1 MSYISD
7 MRKFVGHAPIM
18 AVAAMAILY
27 NEEKGMLLE
36 KRTDTGEWCTP
47 GGAIELGESLEDALK
62 REIKEETNLDFANP
76 KLFDIKAN
84 VHMVY
89 PNKDEVYYTDVVYVI
104 SKFWGDLKPDGEST
118 ELRFFD
124 LDNKKESNNDESL
137 SKFFASFGDVFI
149 NDAFGVSHRSAAS
162 NVGISKY
169 LDSANGFLVEEEV
182 NNLKAKLDKATNDV
196 MAASNEAG
204 QANIA
209 KGNEKEHLLEIIG
222 EVDSSLTIDNY
233 YDNVCQMSPK
243 AQEEGSKLKDQ
254 KDKIIKKIEILDK
267 ELGEIQDLK
276 LKLEGLDELIKDKE
290 NQINNNK
297 LELKQLETN
306 IENIKKE
313 LL

>member
-1 MSYISD
+1 MSYIGD

-104 SKFWGDLKPDGEST
+104 NEFWGDLKPDGEST

-124 LDNKKESNNDESL
+124 LENLPENIMPTQIGYIKK
-137 SKFFASFGDVFI
+137 F
-149 NDAFGVSHRSAAS
+149 
-162 NVGISKY
+162 
-169 LDSANGFLVEEEV
+169 VEEE
-182 NNLKAKLDKATNDV
+182 NKA
-196 MAASNEAG
+196 
-204 QANIA
+204 
-209 KGNEKEHLLEIIG
+209 
-222 EVDSSLTIDNY
+222 
-233 YDNVCQMSPK
+233 
-243 AQEEGSKLKDQ
+243 
-254 KDKIIKKIEILDK
+254 
-267 ELGEIQDLK
+267 
-276 LKLEGLDELIKDKE
+276 
-290 NQINNNK
+290 
-297 LELKQLETN
+297 
-306 IENIKKE
+306 
-313 LL
+313 